1 MARLHR
7 RLHRVALALRLGLFL
22 AVRQVRRANRW
33 TTALVVSIMTL
44 TFLNLVVVSGILI
57 GLISG
62 SFIQFRD
69 SYSGDVLVTPAAGR
83 DYIENSPALV
93 TFLKSHP
100 EVRAF
105 ATRHGT
111 MVQAL
116 GTLNDLPEQNERP
129 NRTAIRLSGIN
140 IAEEEEVTRFS
151 QFIEHGEMLRPDEE
165 GYVLIGAN
173 MLKQYSSFAD
183 ADIPGL
189 DLLKDVDVGSRIR
202 VTLSRKEGDPIVK
215 ELTVKGIVKSKVDQ
229 ISTRMFMVDR
239 ELVRL
244 LPANKEQLQEIA
256 IKTDPAYARELVA
269 QMKRFMGSS
278 EARIQT
284 YEEAIPAFLRDV
296 ETTMGML
303 GNAISSIAL
312 VVASITIFIVIFI
325 NAITRRKFIGI
336 LKGIGVDSLAIE
348 VAYIIQ
354 AILYALVGSAIGIL
368 IVYGLL
374 EPYLAK
380 NPIDFPFSDGI
391 LVVPWDGTA
400 IRTGI
405 LLIATFLAGY
415 IPSRLITRQNTL
427 DAILN
432 R

>member
-1 MARLHR
+1 
-7 RLHRVALALRLGLFL
+7 
-22 AVRQVRRANRW
+22 
-33 TTALVVSIMTL
+33 MTL

-69 SYSGDVLVTPAAGR
+69 SYSGDVLITPASGR

-93 TFLKSHP
+93 AFLKSHP
-100 EVRAF
+100 EVQAI
-105 ATRHGT
+105 APRHGA

-129 NRTAIRLSGIN
+129 NRTAIRLSGID
-140 IAEEEEVTRFS
+140 IAQEEEITHFS
-151 QFIEHGEMLRPDEE
+151 EFVQYGEMLKPDEE

-202 VTLSRKEGDPIVK
+202 ITLARKEGEPIVK
-215 ELTVKGIVKSKVDQ
+215 EVIVKGVVKSKVDQ
-229 ISTRMFMVDR
+229 LSTRMFMVDR
-239 ELVRL
+239 ELTRL

-256 IKTDPAYARELVA
+256 IKTDPTYAPELVA
-269 QMKRFMGSS
+269 QLKRFMGSS

-284 YEEAIPAFLRDV
+284 SAEAIPAFLRDI

-348 VAYIIQ
+348 VAYVIQ
-354 AILYALVGSAIGIL
+354 ALLYALVGSLLGVL
-368 IVYGLL
+368 IVYGFL

-400 IRTGI
+400 IRIGI

>member
-1 MARLHR
+1 
-7 RLHRVALALRLGLFL
+7 
-22 AVRQVRRANRW
+22 
-33 TTALVVSIMTL
+33 MTL

-69 SYSGDVLVTPAAGR
+69 SYSGDVLITPTSGR

-93 TFLKSHP
+93 AFLKGYP
-100 EVRAF
+100 EVKAI
-105 ATRHGT
+105 APRHGA
-111 MVQAL
+111 MVQIL

-129 NRTAIRLSGIN
+129 NRSAIRLSGID
-140 IAEEEEVTRFS
+140 IAQEEEITRFS
-151 QFIEHGEMLRPDEE
+151 RFVQYGEMLKQDEE

-189 DLLKDVDVGSRIR
+189 DLLKDVGVGSRIR
-202 VTLSRKEGDPIVK
+202 IILARKDGDPIVK
-215 ELTVKGIVKSKVDQ
+215 EVTVKGIVKSKVDQ

-239 ELVRL
+239 ELARL

-256 IKTDPAYARELVA
+256 VKTDPAYAPELVA
-269 QMKRFMGSS
+269 QLKRFMGSN

-284 YEEAIPAFLRDV
+284 SAEAIPSFLRDI

-348 VAYIIQ
+348 IAYVMQ
-354 AILYALVGSAIGIL
+354 ALFYALVGSALGAL

-400 IRTGI
+400 IRTGV